1 MKFRERVLAAWNGS
15 GYDHPPFTTWCFG
28 FNAPEG
34 SRWRR
39 NGRTVERWFSLRMEH
54 IRTLPQAWTL
64 EDDFQRVLAWQAL
77 GIDDVLDVSVPW
89 GMDPRVSWT
98 DSVAEAG
105 ASDPCP
111 VMVREYSTPSGSL
124 RHAVRKTGED
134 PGKGWV
140 VQPDHVP
147 LFEDYNIPRAVE
159 HLLSRPEQ
167 VPAAAHLYRGLDA
180 SQLDWLARRLEQVG
194 AFARRHGVAVQA
206 WSAFGMDAVVW
217 FMGVEAA
224 VFMAVDHPGA
234 FGALFK
240 GITEADHARTEAAAR
255 RPEVDMIVERGWY
268 SSTDF
273 WSPALLDRFLFPHIA
288 QLAALA
294 HRHGKKFAYVMTTG
308 VEALGTRLVD
318 AGVDVLYFIDPV
330 QDTLTVARA
339 RELLGGRL
347 TLLGGVNSTTSG
359 GAPNGIRDQVRRAME
374 ALADTGRFVL
384 HPMDALHPD
393 TAPEGLETAIQ
404 AWKECW

>member
-1 MKFRERVLAAWNGS
+1 
-15 GYDHPPFTTWCFG
+15 
-28 FNAPEG
+28 
-34 SRWRR
+34 
-39 NGRTVERWFSLRMEH
+39 
-54 IRTLPQAWTL
+54 
-64 EDDFQRVLAWQAL
+64 
-77 GIDDVLDVSVPW
+77 
-89 GMDPRVSWT
+89 
-98 DSVAEAG
+98 
-105 ASDPCP
+105 
-111 VMVREYSTPSGSL
+111 
-124 RHAVRKTGED
+124 
-134 PGKGWV
+134 
-140 VQPDHVP
+140 
-147 LFEDYNIPRAVE
+147 
-159 HLLSRPEQ
+159 
-167 VPAAAHLYRGLDA
+167 
-180 SQLDWLARRLEQVG
+180 
-194 AFARRHGVAVQA
+194 
-206 WSAFGMDAVVW
+206 
-217 FMGVEAA
+217 
-224 VFMAVDHPGA
+224 
-234 FGALFK
+234 
-240 GITEADHARTEAAAR
+240 
-255 RPEVDMIVERGWY
+255 MIVERGWY